1 MRVLILSC
9 NTGEGHNSTASAIS
23 EVMEQRGIQAVTMDA
38 LSLWSPEMSKFICN
52 WHVRIYRK
60 MPKLFDVGYK
70 LLDNQP
76 QEPGKDGMVY
86 EMLSKGADALYQLIT
101 EKQYDA
107 VICVHMFAGMMLTE
121 VKRQFHLAAPTFFV
135 ATDYTCSPYVDQ
147 CQMDT
152 VFIPDERL
160 IGEFLAKNL
169 PASRLYPSGIP
180 VKQTFFTKEDKM
192 VVRRR
197 LGLPQNKKIL
207 LCMSGSMGAG
217 HIKKLVKTVVENLP
231 ENAMMVFICG
241 SNEKLYNDF
250 LKYSGNKLHLL
261 GFTKEMSAYMDAADL
276 MLSKPGGLSSTEAA
290 AKGLPLIFV
299 NAVGGCE
306 GPNLEYFCK
315 HRFALTA
322 EDADELVYLTCKTLM
337 DDKALLE
344 MSRRLKEGFLH
355 NGAVEICNIVTQKV
369 LQRSMHAVTL

>member
-60 MPKLFDVGYK
+60 LPKLFDMGYK
-70 LLDNQP
+70 LLDSQP

-147 CQMDT
+147 CHMDT

-250 LKYSGNKLHLL
+250 LKYSGDKLHLL

-315 HRFALTA
+315 HQFALTA
-322 EDADELVYLTCKTLM
+322 EDPDELVYLACKTLM

-355 NGAVEICNIVTQKV
+355 NGAVEICNVVTQKV
-369 LQRSMHAVTL
+369 LQRSMYAVTL